1 MVISCLVHSTYIYPV
16 FSFFHVTFLVTRN
29 NWILEICHGLVVMSR
44 VSFVKSAAGIKSLLR
59 VSFVKSITGIQFLK
73 GIIFEIGQVLKK
85 KVTCYFF
92 FEISS
97 FMFAWNTTG
106 GEQFLGGIFFFK
118 GKLAQK
124 NKYLTGYLRL
134 SRIKIRKIVTSI
146 VTSYIGV
153 KIIQGLVGVSRA
165 GFTDFV
171 KG

>member
-1 MVISCLVHSTYIYPV
+1 M
-16 FSFFHVTFLVTRN
+16 FSFFHVTILVTRN
-29 NWILEICHGLVVMSR
+29 IWILEICHGLVMSL
-44 VSFVKSAAGIKSLLR
+44 VSFVKSATGIKSLLR
-59 VSFVKSITGIQFLK
+59 VSFVKSVTGIQFLK
-73 GIIFEIGQVLKK
+73 GIIFEIGEVLKK
-85 KVTCYFF
+85 KSHVLLF

-97 FMFAWNTTG
+97 FMLAWNTTG

-124 NKYLTGYLRL
+124 NKYVTGYLRL
-134 SRIKIRKIVTSI
+134 SRVKIRKIVTPI

-153 KIIQGLVGVSRA
+153 KIIHGLVGVSLA